1 MGRLPVVLRPAL
13 PANARSLVQ
22 RTAIGTNPSLTDGVV
37 MKNTLLASSMLI
49 SSLVFGACV
58 TADDVADDPEVDSS
72 GEAIEACAA
81 VHIITA
87 RASTENP
94 GEGITGA
101 LVDQIIRNSNQ
112 TISRA
117 AVDYPAT
124 LNNYANSS
132 AQGVSALKTM
142 LTAQVQSCPNQKIV
156 LA

>member
-1 MGRLPVVLRPAL
+1 
-13 PANARSLVQ
+13 
-22 RTAIGTNPSLTDGVV
+22 
-37 MKNTLLASSMLI
+37 MKTTLLASSMFI

-58 TADDVADDPEVDSS
+58 AADDTNLDSTD
-72 GEAIEACAA
+72 EAIEACAA

-101 LVDQIIRNSNQ
+101 LVDQIIRSSNQ

-142 LTAQVQSCPNQKIV
+142 LTAQVQS
-156 LA
+156 

>member
-1 MGRLPVVLRPAL
+1 MDTLPISLRPAL
-13 PANARSLVQ
+13 PANARSLVP
-22 RTAIGTNPSLTDGVV
+22 RTGDRNEPLAQMEPS
-37 MKNTLLASSMLI
+37 MKNTLFASSMLV

-58 TADDVADDPEVDSS
+58 TADDVADDPELDSS
-72 GEAIEACAA
+72 ASAIDACAA

-101 LVDQIIRNSNQ
+101 LVDQIIRSSNQ
-112 TISRA
+112 TITRA

-142 LTAQVQSCPNQKIV
+142 LTAQVQSCPDQ
-156 LA
+156 